1 MVSPPLALTPVLAAL
16 MGILAAS
23 PAMAQPAGVLPNL
36 PAPSV
41 DENASPSAFLE
52 AGITAVL
59 TGQLGEAQEALEM
72 AQTRLLD
79 RSVPLFQT
87 HTASDNPA
95 VGQIGKALETLR
107 AGDRAGCVRWIRE
120 ALNTTHAQGL

>member
-16 MGILAAS
+16 MGILAVN
-23 PAMAQPAGVLPNL
+23 PAPAQQAVVLPNL

-41 DENASPSAFLE
+41 DENAPPSAFLN
-52 AGITAVL
+52 AALTAVVS
-59 TGQLGEAQEALEM
+59 GQLGEAQEALEM
-72 AQTRLLD
+72 AQTRMLD

-95 VGQIGKALETLR
+95 IAQIGKALEALR
-107 AGDRAGCVRWIRE
+107 AGDRAGCMRWIRE
-120 ALNTTHAQGL
+120 ALDTAHAQGL